1 MKLFVVL
8 FGSSKFYSSMMFLLT
23 NLLRRIRWKQF
34 FKHFLDA
41 VGTLSA
47 FATLIAFVG
56 PWKSPEY
63 SSFGCLILIGIIV
76 LISLTYTYFQI
87 QTIRSLTILMRPQ
100 LQVTVKEGDVLKE
113 RGIIVIP
120 VNNYFDTI
128 VDDVIISKKSVHG
141 QFVLQY
147 LVENPDVKQLNKLIS
162 DDLKKRYHR
171 STPTNRTVGNTAS
184 WALGCCA
191 DIEWKGNIYV
201 LFAFTNFDN
210 ENHASIH
217 PAQVPNVLSKLTKHL
232 SEIATDKPI
241 YMPLFGTGL
250 SRLGKSHKRTL
261 LFLLDCIEYMSVES
275 VKIPAGV
282 TIDIKSLRKTD
293 INLDDINSVLKTT
306 FN

>member
-1 MKLFVVL
+1 MILFVVL

-23 NLLRRIRWKQF
+23 NLLRKIRWKQF

-63 SSFGCLILIGIIV
+63 SSIGCLILIGIIV

-147 LVENPDVKQLNKLIS
+147 LAENPDVEQLNKLIS

-171 STPTNRTVGNTAS
+171 STPTNRTVGNPAS

-232 SEIATDKPI
+232 SEIAADKPI

-282 TIDIKSLRKTD
+282 TIDIKALRKTD
-293 INLDDINSVLKTT
+293 INLDDINSVLRTT

>member
-1 MKLFVVL
+1 MKLFYIL
-8 FGSSKFYSSMMFLLT
+8 FGSSKFYSLMTYFLM
-23 NLLRRIRWKQF
+23 NLLRRIKWKQF
-34 FKHFLDA
+34 FKHFFDA

-63 SSFGCLILIGIIV
+63 SSIDCLVLIGIIV

-87 QTIRSLTILMRPQ
+87 LSIRSLTIQMRPQ
-100 LQVTVKEGDVLKE
+100 LKVTIKEGDILKE
-113 RGIIVIP
+113 SGIIVIP
-120 VNNYFDTI
+120 VNNFFDTI
-128 VDDVIISKKSVHG
+128 VDDIIISKKSVHG

-147 LVENPDVKQLNKLIS
+147 LAENPDANQLNKLIS

-184 WALGCCA
+184 WALGSCA
-191 DIEWKGNIYV
+191 DMEWKGNIYV
-201 LFAFTNFDN
+201 LFAFTNFDS

-217 PAQVPNVLSKLTKHL
+217 PAQVPYVLSKLTKHL
-232 SEIATDKPI
+232 SEIATDKPV

-261 LFLLDCIEYMSVES
+261 LFFLDCIEYMSVES
-275 VKIPAGV
+275 VKIPAGI

-293 INLDDINSVLKTT
+293 INLDDIHSVLKTT

>member
-1 MKLFVVL
+1 M
-8 FGSSKFYSSMMFLLT
+8 
-23 NLLRRIRWKQF
+23 
-34 FKHFLDA
+34 DA

-147 LVENPDVKQLNKLIS
+147 LAENPDVKQLNKLIS
-162 DDLKKRYHR
+162 DDLKKI
-171 STPTNRTVGNTAS
+171 SS
-184 WALGCCA
+184 
-191 DIEWKGNIYV
+191 
-201 LFAFTNFDN
+201 F
-210 ENHASIH
+210 
-217 PAQVPNVLSKLTKHL
+217 
-232 SEIATDKPI
+232 
-241 YMPLFGTGL
+241 
-250 SRLGKSHKRTL
+250 
-261 LFLLDCIEYMSVES
+261 
-275 VKIPAGV
+275 
-282 TIDIKSLRKTD
+282 
-293 INLDDINSVLKTT
+293 NSNK
-306 FN
+306 

>member
-63 SSFGCLILIGIIV
+63 SSIGCLILIGIIV

-147 LVENPDVKQLNKLIS
+147 LAENPDVEQLNKLIS

-250 SRLGKSHKRTL
+250 SRLGNH
-261 LFLLDCIEYMSVES
+261 
-275 VKIPAGV
+275 
-282 TIDIKSLRKTD
+282 
-293 INLDDINSVLKTT
+293 INVLYCSYWTAL
-306 FN
+306 NI

>member
-8 FGSSKFYSSMMFLLT
+8 FSSSKFYSSIMFLLT

-76 LISLTYTYFQI
+76 LISLTYTDFQI

-147 LVENPDVKQLNKLIS
+147 LAENPDVEQLNKLIS
-162 DDLKKRYHR
+162 DDLKKRCHC

-232 SEIATDKPI
+232 SEIETDKPI
-241 YMPLFGTGL
+241 YMPLFSTGL

-293 INLDDINSVLKTT
+293 INLDDINSVLRTT

>member
-1 MKLFVVL
+1 
-8 FGSSKFYSSMMFLLT
+8 MMFLLT

-87 QTIRSLTILMRPQ
+87 QTIRSLTIQMRPQ

-147 LVENPDVKQLNKLIS
+147 LVENPDVKQFNNLIN
-162 DDLKKRYHR
+162 DYLKKLYHR
-171 STPTNRTVGNTAS
+171 STPT

-241 YMPLFGTGL
+241 YMSLFGTGL

>member
-1 MKLFVVL
+1 MKLFIVL
-8 FGSSKFYSSMMFLLT
+8 FGSSKFYSSMTYLLT
-23 NLLRRIRWKQF
+23 NLLERIKWKQF
-34 FKHFLDA
+34 FKHFFDA

-63 SSFGCLILIGIIV
+63 SSIGCFVLIGIIV

-87 QTIRSLTILMRPQ
+87 QSIRSLTIQMRPQ

-113 RGIIVIP
+113 KGIIVIP

-147 LVENPDVKQLNKLIS
+147 LAENPDVKQLNKLIS

-171 STPTNRTVGNTAS
+171 STPTNRAIGNTAS
-184 WALGCCA
+184 WVLGSCA

-201 LFAFTNFDN
+201 LFTFTNFDN
-210 ENHASIH
+210 EL
-217 PAQVPNVLSKLTKHL
+217 PCKH
-232 SEIATDKPI
+232 SSSPCT
-241 YMPLFGTGL
+241 
-250 SRLGKSHKRTL
+250 
-261 LFLLDCIEYMSVES
+261 
-275 VKIPAGV
+275 
-282 TIDIKSLRKTD
+282 
-293 INLDDINSVLKTT
+293 
-306 FN
+306 

>member
-1 MKLFVVL
+1 
-8 FGSSKFYSSMMFLLT
+8 MMFLLT

-147 LVENPDVKQLNKLIS
+147 LAENPDVKQLNKLIS
-162 DDLKKRYHR
+162 DDLKKKYHR

-232 SEIATDKPI
+232 CNHLLLHIA
-241 YMPLFGTGL
+241 
-250 SRLGKSHKRTL
+250 R
-261 LFLLDCIEYMSVES
+261 
-275 VKIPAGV
+275 
-282 TIDIKSLRKTD
+282 
-293 INLDDINSVLKTT
+293 
-306 FN
+306 

>member
-1 MKLFVVL
+1 MILFVVL

-23 NLLRRIRWKQF
+23 NLLRKIRWKQF

-63 SSFGCLILIGIIV
+63 SSISCLILIGIIV

-147 LVENPDVKQLNKLIS
+147 LAENPDVEQLNKLIS

-171 STPTNRTVGNTAS
+171 STPTNRTVGNPAS

-232 SEIATDKPI
+232 SEIAADKPI

-282 TIDIKSLRKTD
+282 TIDIKALRKTD
-293 INLDDINSVLKTT
+293 INLDDINSVLRTT

>member
-1 MKLFVVL
+1 MILFVVL

-23 NLLRRIRWKQF
+23 NLLRKIRWKQF
-34 FKHFLDA
+34 LKHFLDA

-63 SSFGCLILIGIIV
+63 SSIGCLILIGIIV

-147 LVENPDVKQLNKLIS
+147 LAENPDVEQLNKLIS

-171 STPTNRTVGNTAS
+171 STPTNRTVGNPAS

-232 SEIATDKPI
+232 SEIAADKPI

-282 TIDIKSLRKTD
+282 TIDIKALRKTD
-293 INLDDINSVLKTT
+293 INLDDINSVLRTT